1 MDRRALWASPWDHK
15 QWDTSEWLST
25 QWVEVRGAAEYDA
38 KRRTTTPPPPMMGS
52 LVPNVNHA

>member
-38 KRRTTTPPPPMMGS
+38 KRRTTPPPPMMGS